1 MRGDR
6 EVGYAN
12 NWLNAIPSEALGLK
26 MSKASFSTSL
36 KWIMG
41 DAMCPPQGCPER
53 TITNKQCNKP
63 LDPWGDHAV
72 TCPTGPSRI
81 ARHDLL
87 NITWL
92 ASLKTA
98 GFHARAEVKVDPD
111 TQRRA
116 ADTFVYNWNNG
127 SPAAHDWKVTH
138 LLRAGMEK
146 NPLDP
151 NWAVREGESAK
162 TRADHGECAKQGVDF
177 DPLVVDTMGG
187 FGQHAIKAISK
198 VANHCRIMGDDD
210 ASLKRKRLAQKLRF
224 VTMKGIATQ
233 ILRRNVVN
241 PEIHTVEKLD
251 EEVSHAISA
260 THTEVSGTDV
270 GAPLFPLFR
279 TRRPSEQDEGE
290 ESEDQGVSDSPA
302 RSEASDPRR
311 KSVSRSVSLAS
322 ERFSFPRYAPG
333 MLLPQCPRPSCPPS
347 PFPRFPVFGG
357 HDSDGFFFHSSTPVM
372 LCYPGGLSRRLQA
385 Y

>member
-1 MRGDR
+1 
-6 EVGYAN
+6 
-12 NWLNAIPSEALGLK
+12 

-162 TRADHGECAKQGVDF
+162 TCADHGECAKQGVDF

-198 VANHCRIMGDDD
+198 VANHYD
-210 ASLKRKRLAQKLRF
+210 APSKGNAWLK
-224 VTMKGIATQ
+224 
-233 ILRRNVVN
+233 N
-241 PEIHTVEKLD
+241 
-251 EEVSHAISA
+251 
-260 THTEVSGTDV
+260 
-270 GAPLFPLFR
+270 
-279 TRRPSEQDEGE
+279 
-290 ESEDQGVSDSPA
+290 SDLSP
-302 RSEASDPRR
+302 
-311 KSVSRSVSLAS
+311 
-322 ERFSFPRYAPG
+322 
-333 MLLPQCPRPSCPPS
+333 
-347 PFPRFPVFGG
+347 
-357 HDSDGFFFHSSTPVM
+357 
-372 LCYPGGLSRRLQA
+372 
-385 Y
+385 